1 MSVILSAAKRSRRT
15 PDTRLKSPHPNL
27 LPQGE
32 GPAVSRNARDL
43 RRTSLLAF
51 SLPLGETH
59 AQAAV
64 RAVFRQ
70 SGGRNLKDFAPRS
83 LGPSRTGVLAR
94 DDE

>member
-1 MSVILSAAKRSRRT
+1 MSVILSAAKRSRRI
-15 PDTRLKSPHPNL
+15 PDRRLKSPHPNL

-32 GPAVSRNARDL
+32 GTAVSRNARDL

-70 SGGRNLKDFAPRS
+70 SGGRNLKAFASRS
-83 LGPSRTGVLAR
+83 LGCTRN
-94 DDE
+94 DE

>member
-1 MSVILSAAKRSRRT
+1 MSVILSAAKRSRRI
-15 PDTRLKSPHPNL
+15 PDRLLKSPYPTP

-32 GPAVSRNARDL
+32 GTAVSRNDRDL
-43 RRTSLLAF
+43 RRTSLLAL

-64 RAVFRQ
+64 RAVFRE
-70 SGGRNLKDFAPRS
+70 SGGRYLKDFASGS
-83 LGPSRTGVLAR
+83 LGCAR

>member
-1 MSVILSAAKRSRRT
+1 MSVILSAAKRSRRI
-15 PDTRLKSPHPNL
+15 PDRLLKSPHPNL

-64 RAVFRQ
+64 RAVFRE
-70 SGGRNLKDFAPRS
+70 SGGRYLKDFASGS
-83 LGPSRTGVLAR
+83 LGCAR

>member
-15 PDTRLKSPHPNL
+15 PDRLLKSPHPTL

-32 GPAVSRNARDL
+32 GTAGSRNDRDL
-43 RRTSLLAF
+43 RRTSLPAF

-83 LGPSRTGVLAR
+83 LGPSRTGIFAR

>member
-1 MSVILSAAKRSRRT
+1 MKVILNGTKRSRRT
-15 PDTRLKSPHPNL
+15 PDRLLKSPHPDL
-27 LPQGE
+27 LPRGE
-32 GPAVSRNARDL
+32 GTAGSRNYRDGQN
-43 RRTSLLAF
+43 TDLLF
-51 SLPLGETH
+51 HSLPLGETH

-83 LGPSRTGVLAR
+83 PGFAR

>member
-1 MSVILSAAKRSRRT
+1 MSVILSARI
-15 PDTRLKSPHPNL
+15 PDRLLKSPHPTL

-32 GPAVSRNARDL
+32 GAAISRNDRDL
-43 RRTSLLAF
+43 RRTSLLAL

-64 RAVFRQ
+64 RAVFRE
-70 SGGRNLKDFAPRS
+70 SGGRYLKDFASGS
-83 LGPSRTGVLAR
+83 LGCAR

>member
-1 MSVILSAAKRSRRT
+1 MSVILSAAKRSRRI
-15 PDTRLKSPHPNL
+15 PDRLLKSPYPTL

-32 GPAVSRNARDL
+32 VTAVSRNDRDL
-43 RRTSLLAF
+43 RRTSLLAL

-64 RAVFRQ
+64 RAVFRE
-70 SGGRNLKDFAPRS
+70 SGGRYLKDFASGS
-83 LGPSRTGVLAR
+83 LGCAR

>member
-1 MSVILSAAKRSRRT
+1 MSVILSAAKRSRRI
-15 PDTRLKSPHPNL
+15 PDRRLKSPHPNL

-32 GPAVSRNARDL
+32 GTAVSRNDRDL
-43 RRTSLLAF
+43 RRTSLLAL

-64 RAVFRQ
+64 RAVFRE
-70 SGGRNLKDFAPRS
+70 SGGRYLKDFASGS
-83 LGPSRTGVLAR
+83 LGCAR

>member
-1 MSVILSAAKRSRRT
+1 MSVILSAAKRSRGI
-15 PDTRLKSPHPNL
+15 PDRLLKSPHPTL

-32 GPAVSRNARDL
+32 GTAVSRNDRDL
-43 RRTSLLAF
+43 RRTSLLAL

-64 RAVFRQ
+64 RAVFRE
-70 SGGRNLKDFAPRS
+70 SGGRYLKDFASGS
-83 LGPSRTGVLAR
+83 LGCAR

>member
-15 PDTRLKSPHPNL
+15 PDRLSKSPHPNL

-32 GPAVSRNARDL
+32 ATAVSRNDRDP

-51 SLPLGETH
+51 SLALGETH

-83 LGPSRTGVLAR
+83 LGFAR
-94 DDE
+94 DDK

>member
-1 MSVILSAAKRSRRT
+1 MRVILNGMKRSRRT
-15 PDTRLKSPHPNL
+15 PDRRLKGPHPNL

-32 GPAVSRNARDL
+32 GTAVSRYYRDGQS
-43 RRTSLLAF
+43 TDLLF
-51 SLPLGETH
+51 HSLPLGETH

-83 LGPSRTGVLAR
+83 LGFAR
-94 DDE
+94 NDE

>member
-1 MSVILSAAKRSRRT
+1 MSVILSAAKRSRRI
-15 PDTRLKSPHPNL
+15 PDRRLKSPHPNL

-32 GPAVSRNARDL
+32 GTAVARNYRDAQS
-43 RRTSLLAF
+43 TDLLF
-51 SLPLGETH
+51 HSLPLGETR

-83 LGPSRTGVLAR
+83 LGSSRTGIFAR
-94 DDE
+94 NDE